1 MDLSKIDPELIALL
15 KLYAVPGGIIGSLI
29 GIAVAAR
36 IGGGWSALAELAR
49 AILPWNRKG

>member
-29 GIAVAAR
+29 GIAIAAR